1 MRPAS
6 RTLHGKRGSALLA
19 VPAAMLLAAPMA
31 PLADAQLPGGM
42 SPEDIGRQIV
52 RIFRHDVKE
61 KEGVERVSP
70 AR

>member
-1 MRPAS
+1 MAWFY
-6 RTLHGKRGSALLA
+6 
-19 VPAAMLLAAPMA
+19 AAEWPTFAP
-31 PLADAQLPGGM
+31 PLTGGM